1 MIATTVTGVGARDA
15 AGRQLV
21 GAYAL
26 QRADGSLALLLVNRD
41 LARSHVVAL
50 AVRSRRGAAP
60 RAAHEIIDVTEL
72 SAADYEWR
80 ANGPHG
86 YPSPDGPPPTS
97 SASSARIVLAAGA
110 IAVLRTRGAR

>member
-1 MIATTVTGVGARDA
+1 
-15 AGRQLV
+15 
-21 GAYAL
+21 
-26 QRADGSLALLLVNRD
+26 

-50 AVRSRRGAAP
+50 AGRSRRGAAP

-72 SAADYEWR
+72 SAVDYEWH

-86 YPSPDGPPPTS
+86 YPSPDGPPLTS